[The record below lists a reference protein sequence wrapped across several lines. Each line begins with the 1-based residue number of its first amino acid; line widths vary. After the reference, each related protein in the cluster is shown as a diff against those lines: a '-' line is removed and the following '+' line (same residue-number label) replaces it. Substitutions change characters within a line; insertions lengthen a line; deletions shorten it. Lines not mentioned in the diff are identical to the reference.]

1 MLNNRFSKRYTMK
14 KLFSILVVT
23 FILPL
28 LIVAQS
34 KFSFETGIRL
44 RVTPVYLKKTSGFIT
59 DPRLILMQQ
68 DAHINGLSV
77 LAGLRYKVNN
87 RLSAGIKVFLRYDE
101 LFAELN
107 LDSNFNNKYVNRLMV
122 DYGIYGLYKI
132 VETEKYNINAGLG
145 LTFCNKNTN
154 YSYNYYQLIPFTTTY
169 EKITGASD
177 FNFSTLDLPIEYERN
192 RFRFGLTT
200 SISNKHKFY
209 VHPGDFLLFNLSVAY
224 TIPLHSKKNINN

>member
-1 MLNNRFSKRYTMK
+1 MK
-14 KLFSILVVT
+14 KSFS
-23 FILPL
+23 L
-28 LIVAQS
+28 LIVSFVLHLSLLAQS
-34 KFSFETGIRL
+34 KIDFETGIRL
-44 RVTPVYLKKTSGFIT
+44 RVTPVYLKKTSGFNT

-77 LAGLRYKVNN
+77 FAGLRYKVNN

-177 FNFSTLDLPIEYERN
+177 FNFSTLDLPIEFERK
-192 RFRFGLTT
+192 RFRFALTT
-200 SISNKHKFY
+200 SVSMKHKFY
-209 VHPGDFLLFNLSVAY
+209 VIPADFIVFNLSAAY
-224 TIPLHSKKNINN
+224 TIPLGNKKVNN